1 MLSVTF
7 TKSVRTSNGNTGPLI
22 VPYHR
27 EELIQD
33 LNQVAPYDWAGFLH
47 ERVDLINPHADLA
60 GIERGGY
67 KLVYRDQ
74 LNASERTIAEARRP
88 SPPNPW
94 YSLGFRIANDGT
106 VLDVR
111 WGGPSDKATLAP
123 GYRLIAVNGN
133 IYSKEALN
141 TAIVA
146 AKSSTEPIHL
156 LVQTDSYIRPIDI
169 DYHDGERYPALVRAE
184 GTNDYLDEITSPL
197 AKPQPQP
204 VR

>member
-1 MLSVTF
+1 
-7 TKSVRTSNGNTGPLI
+7 
-22 VPYHR
+22 
-27 EELIQD
+27 
-33 LNQVAPYDWAGFLH
+33 
-47 ERVDLINPHADLA
+47 
-60 GIERGGY
+60 
-67 KLVYRDQ
+67 
-74 LNASERTIAEARRP
+74 
-88 SPPNPW
+88 
-94 YSLGFRIANDGT
+94 

-111 WGGPSDKATLAP
+111 WGGPSDKARLAP

-184 GTNDYLDEITSPL
+184 GTKDYLDEITSPL